1 MNQFTFIIPDLIKTY
16 IMHQMREL
24 CGDLFLKGNELFIN
38 EKSLVEGEFDEQ
50 GRRESCTNKE
60 YSGFI
65 FHTHP
70 RTSYSVPSVED
81 IAKVVKNIIIK
92 NSIVIT
98 LWGVFQIIKTDKNN
112 SPLDHHD
119 TDKIRETIDYINIK
133 TTNPEYDEVK
143 RNNQNREGITKN
155 MYWMYLTYEQKR
167 IVIEGIKRI
176 NEILRGRE
184 EIGRAE
190 IYFNPFEYYHQNPK
204 IYYLVF
210 R

>member
-1 MNQFTFIIPDLIKTY
+1 MRGFTFIIPDWINRT
-16 IMHQMREL
+16 IMHEMYEV
-24 CGDLFLKGNELFIN
+24 CGNLYPKGNELFIDT
-38 EKSLVEGEFDEQ
+38 ESLVTGEIHEQ
-50 GRRESCTNKE
+50 GKRASCTNKR
-60 YSGFI
+60 YSDFI

-81 IAKVVKNIIIK
+81 IAKVVKHRIIK

-98 LWGVFQIIKTDKNN
+98 LWGVFQIIKTDQDKT
-112 SPLDHHD
+112 PLNQSD

-133 TTNPEYDEVK
+133 TTNPQYDEVK

-155 MYWMYLTYEQKR
+155 IYWGYLTDEQKR
-167 IVIEGIKRI
+167 IVDEGIKRI

-190 IYFNPFEYYHQNPK
+190 IYFKPLEYYLEK
-204 IYYLVF
+204 SIIYYKQF
-210 R
+210 